1 MNPGKMRNTY
11 GKLMWILMDT
21 ESYAVKEK
29 LQVRIYVSTYVRMD
43 VCVHVCMH
51 ICERMN
57 IQDNLPPGYFID

>member
-29 LQVRIYVSTYVRMD
+29 LHVRIYVSTYACIYVCMYAYKNVRMHVRMY
-43 VCVHVCMH
+43 VC
-51 ICERMN
+51 I
-57 IQDNLPPGYFID
+57 